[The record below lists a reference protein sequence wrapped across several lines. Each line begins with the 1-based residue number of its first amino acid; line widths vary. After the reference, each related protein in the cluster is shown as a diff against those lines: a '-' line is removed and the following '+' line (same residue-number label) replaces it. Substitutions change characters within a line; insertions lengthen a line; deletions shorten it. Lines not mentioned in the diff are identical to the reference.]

1 MVFSTSLVLISTGCF
16 FFCERSN
23 GAVVGLVLRKPSRQ
37 GCSCLTDVIIYF
49 FCLIRN
55 SSLTGICVQKSFL
68 KFFFTPASP
77 LNNYERFHQT
87 SHLNLSPKLLIT
99 YYTCVYHSCNLQVQH
114 DYIRTN
120 VCISYTHTHTEDYS
134 MSMILI
140 RYVQRRVYYHS
151 GAPLSSGRVR
161 LSCSSA
167 VVDRDGTKK
176 NNTFRQ
182 CSLGDS
188 CPMLHHLI
196 ERNRC
201 SPPRPALPTVCG
213 SSGNF
218 LSLAQVYA
226 PGFPT

>member
-23 GAVVGLVLRKPSRQ
+23 GAVVGLVLRKPSGQ

-99 YYTCVYHSCNLQVQH
+99 LAYITLVICRCNTITYAQTYAYH
-114 DYIRTN
+114 
-120 VCISYTHTHTEDYS
+120 THTHTEDYS